1 MAGGNGAAIVNPVRV
16 LAVDATPLV
25 RHGLRTVIQHAT
37 GLHWLG
43 ALDRPEAIEAALRTA
58 RPHVVI
64 VGSTVDLVDGLVR
77 DLAAPDPAPTVITL
91 LDEQHRTA
99 DHVRAVR
106 IAGAHGVLRHDV
118 TPQGLVAAIQ
128 QAHTIGRYID
138 PGLIMVGPPRPRAA
152 AGTDELLTKRQ
163 REVLE
168 LIAHGMNEGAIATR
182 LVVSP
187 DTVRSHIKHLR
198 RRLGARDRAHAVAR
212 GYHLGVL
219 PMPAD

>member
-1 MAGGNGAAIVNPVRV
+1 VSPVTPVRV

-37 GLHWLG
+37 GLQWLG
-43 ALDRPEAIEAALRTA
+43 AVDRPEAIQAALRTA

-77 DLAAPDPAPTVITL
+77 DLAAAEPVPTVIAL
-91 LDEQHRTA
+91 LDEHHRSP
-99 DHVRAVR
+99 DHVRAAR
-106 IAGAHGVLRHDV
+106 IAGAHGVVRHDV

-128 QAHTIGRYID
+128 QAHTIGRYVD
-138 PGLIMVGPPRPRAA
+138 PGLTMIAPSRPRP
-152 AGTDELLTKRQ
+152 AGADELLTKRQ

-219 PMPAD
+219 PMPAE